1 MTTIYVDKKTLKI
14 LQKIK
19 EKNKLKSYEET
30 IQMLLKQAMES
41 KKSMFGV
48 LGKKSRKEILEGLRD
63 EEDQF

>member
-48 LGKKSRKEILEGLRD
+48 LGKKSRKEILKGLRD
-63 EEDQF
+63 EEDRF